1 MTAVKQKDRPA
12 HQQQHQVKPHHRDT
26 TDSGNFSDFIDP
38 FDGNK
43 GHHDHP
49 AGRQNTDRL
58 RRRQATQR
66 PGLGFVRAKQKS
78 RERDPDLSGGTHH
91 PHYVRGKPHKGTNE
105 GKARP
110 DAVVHPGIDP
120 ALFATIS

>member
-26 TDSGNFSDFIDP
+26 ADGGNFSDFIDP

-58 RRRQATQR
+58 RRSQATSAQVWVLSA
-66 PGLGFVRAKQKS
+66 PNKKVDSGTQILAAVLTIHTTYEANHIKVPMKAK
-78 RERDPDLSGGTHH
+78 
-91 PHYVRGKPHKGTNE
+91 RGPTLWFIQE
-105 GKARP
+105 
-110 DAVVHPGIDP
+110 
-120 ALFATIS
+120 

>member
-26 TDSGNFSDFIDP
+26 ADGGNFSDFIDP

-66 PGLGFVRAKQKS
+66 PGLGFVRAKQKV
-78 RERDPDLSGGTHH
+78 ESGTQILAAVLTIHTTYEANH
-91 PHYVRGKPHKGTNE
+91 IKVPMKAKRGPTLWFIQE
-105 GKARP
+105 
-110 DAVVHPGIDP
+110 
-120 ALFATIS
+120 